1 MRVPNERGAG
11 AMAAVAAAYGVW
23 GGLLGCGV
31 VLNDQVALVF
41 LVIPA
46 ASIVGGA
53 LAKASPKMSAILMG
67 ASTAAWLLLIHR
79 HRFDLTATTMLLS
92 GFGALFS
99 VNDPMM
105 RYPNANASS
114 EETTERGR

>member
-1 MRVPNERGAG
+1 
-11 AMAAVAAAYGVW
+11 MAAVASAYGVW

-31 VLNDQVALVF
+31 ALTDHVAPVF

-67 ASTAAWLLLIHR
+67 ASTAAWLLLIHK
-79 HRFDLTATTMLLS
+79 HRFDFLTATTMLLS

-105 RYPNANASS
+105 RSPNASASS
-114 EETTERGR
+114 EETTERGREFSP